1 MDNGLTFP
9 YRYKLV
15 QGDEEGFIQPAIGSA
30 GANHQGDEQRRK
42 RCEPRGESDLLRE
55 GSGISQASQKSPLH
69 HKPSM
74 PVP

>member
-30 GANHQGDEQRRK
+30 GANIQGEKGR
-42 RCEPRGESDLLRE
+42 
-55 GSGISQASQKSPLH
+55 
-69 HKPSM
+69 
-74 PVP
+74 